1 MMRRTIRSGLAALA
15 VAGFTMAGGV
25 AFAQQLRVGLQEDPD
40 VLDPTIS
47 RTFVGRVVFASLCD
61 KLFDITPDLKIVP
74 QLATGYEWSPD
85 QKSLTLKLR
94 DGVLFQDGT
103 KMDAAAVKYSLD
115 RHLTLPGS
123 TRKSELAGV
132 TGVDVVDPSTVKI
145 TLSAPFAPLIA
156 VLSDRAGMILSP
168 KAAEA
173 GAAAF
178 ANHPVCAG
186 PFKFVERVPQDRIVL
201 ERFPDYWDKGHIK
214 VDKITFL
221 PIPDSAVR
229 LANLKSG
236 DLDMIERVAPTDL
249 DEIKANPKLAT
260 ASIGELGYQG
270 ITVNTD
276 NGPKAKS
283 PIGSDERVR
292 QAFSLSIDRE
302 ALVQVVYNGFF
313 IADDQWTGPASPFHI
328 KRPVPARDI
337 AKAKALLAAAGQPHP
352 TVNLTVPNTPTLMQ
366 VGQVIQSM
374 AADAGFDVKLQAMEF
389 ASGLAASQKGELEA
403 LVLAWSGRTDPD
415 GNIYSFVSCG
425 GGLNDGKYCNKEVD
439 AALQTGRTASDFAA
453 RKAAYDKVT
462 EITDKELPIIYL
474 FHQQWLW
481 AMSKTLK
488 GFTPY
493 PDGIIRF
500 QDVTKG

>member
-1 MMRRTIRSGLAALA
+1 MMSRKIRSGFAALA
-15 VAGFTMAGGV
+15 VAGLVSQGA
-25 AFAQQLRVGLQEDPD
+25 AIAADLRIGLQDD
-40 VLDPTIS
+40 ADALDPTIS
-47 RTFVGRVVFASLCD
+47 RTFVGRVVFASMCD

-74 QLATGYEWSPD
+74 QLSTGYDWSAD
-85 QKSLTLKLR
+85 QKSLTIKLR
-94 DGVLFQDGT
+94 PGVLFQDGT

-123 TRKSELAGV
+123 TRKSEMAGV
-132 TGVDVVDPSTVKI
+132 TGVEVVDPATVRI
-145 TLSAPFAPLIA
+145 NLSAPFAPLIA
-156 VLSDRAGMILSP
+156 VLSDRAGMIVSP

-173 GAAAF
+173 GATAF

-186 PFKFVERVPQDRIVL
+186 PYKFVERVPQDRIVL
-201 ERFPDYWDKGHIK
+201 EKFADYWDKDHVKFDK
-214 VDKITFL
+214 VTFL

-249 DEIKANPKLAT
+249 DDIKSDQRLAT
-260 ASIGELGYQG
+260 SSIGELGYQG
-270 ITVNTD
+270 ITINVA
-276 NGPKAKS
+276 NGPKSKS
-283 PIGSDERVR
+283 PLGSDERVR
-292 QAFSLSIDRE
+292 QAFSLAIDRE

-313 IADDQWTGPASPFHI
+313 IADDQWTGPASPFHLN
-328 KRPVPARDI
+328 RPVPARDV

-352 TVNLTVPNTPTLMQ
+352 TVHLTVPNTPTLMQ

-374 AADAGFDVKLQAMEF
+374 ASEAGFDVQLQAMEF

-415 GNIYSFVSCG
+415 GNIYSFVSCDG
-425 GGLNDGKYCNKEVD
+425 ALNDGKYCNKDVD
-439 AALQTGRTASDFAA
+439 AALNTARTASDFAA

-462 EITDKELPIIYL
+462 EITDRELPIIYL
-474 FHQQWLW
+474 FHQKWLW
-481 AMSKTLK
+481 AMSKKLS

-493 PDGIIRF
+493 PDGIIRL

>member
-1 MMRRTIRSGLAALA
+1 MRGLIRSVLVALA
-15 VAGFTMAGGV
+15 FAGALGHG
-25 AFAQQLRVGLQEDPD
+25 AQAQQLRVGLQEDPD

-47 RTFVGRVVFASLCD
+47 RTFVGRVVFASMCD
-61 KLFDITPDLKIVP
+61 KLFDITPDLKLVP
-74 QLATGYEWSPD
+74 RLATGYEWSPD
-85 QKSLTLKLR
+85 QKSLTIKLR

-103 KMDAAAVKYSLD
+103 KMDAAAVKYTLD
-115 RHLTLPGS
+115 RDLTLPGS

-132 TGVDVVDPSTVKI
+132 TGIEVVDPLTVKI
-145 TLSAPFAPLIA
+145 ALAAPFAPLIA
-156 VLSDRAGMILSP
+156 VLSDRAGMIISP
-168 KAAEA
+168 KAAEG
-173 GAAAF
+173 GATAF
-178 ANHPVCAG
+178 GNHPVCAG

-214 VDKITFL
+214 LDKITYL

-236 DLDMIERVAPTDL
+236 DLDLIERVAPTDL
-249 DEIKANPKLAT
+249 DEVKSSPKLIT

-270 ITVNTD
+270 ITINTD
-276 NGPKAKS
+276 NGPPSKS

-374 AADAGFDVKLQAMEF
+374 AAEAGFDVKLQAMEF
-389 ASGLAASQKGELEA
+389 ASGLSASSKGELEA

-425 GGLNDGKYCNKEVD
+425 GALNDGKYCNKDVD

-481 AMSKTLK
+481 AMSKTVK
-488 GFTPY
+488 GFAPY
-493 PDGIIRF
+493 PDGIMRF
-500 QDVTKG
+500 NDVTKG

>member
-1 MMRRTIRSGLAALA
+1 MRGLIGSGLIALA
-15 VAGFTMAGGV
+15 FAGALGHC
-25 AFAQQLRVGLQEDPD
+25 AQAQQLRVGLQEDPD

-47 RTFVGRVVFASLCD
+47 RTFVGRVVFASMCD
-61 KLFDITPDLKIVP
+61 KLFDITPDLKLVP
-74 QLATGYEWSPD
+74 RLATGYEWSPD
-85 QKSLTLKLR
+85 QKSLTIKLR

-103 KMDAAAVKYSLD
+103 KMDAAAVKYTLD
-115 RHLTLPGS
+115 RDLTLPGS

-132 TGVDVVDPSTVKI
+132 TGIEVVDPLTVKI
-145 TLSAPFAPLIA
+145 ALAAPFAPLIA
-156 VLSDRAGMILSP
+156 VLSDRAGMIISP

-178 ANHPVCAG
+178 GNHPVCAG

-214 VDKITFL
+214 LDRITYL

-236 DLDMIERVAPTDL
+236 DLDLIERVAPTDL
-249 DEIKANPKLAT
+249 DEVKSNPKLIT

-270 ITVNTD
+270 ITINTD
-276 NGPKAKS
+276 NGPQSKS

-374 AADAGFDVKLQAMEF
+374 AAEAGFDVKLQAMEF
-389 ASGLAASQKGELEA
+389 ASGLAASSKGELEA

-425 GGLNDGKYCNKEVD
+425 GALNDGKYCNKDVD

-481 AMSKTLK
+481 AMSKTVK
-488 GFTPY
+488 GFAPY
-493 PDGIIRF
+493 PDGIMRF
-500 QDVTKG
+500 NDVTKG

>member
-1 MMRRTIRSGLAALA
+1 MRRTIRSGLIALA
-15 VAGFTMAGGV
+15 IVGFLDQGQAL
-25 AFAQQLRVGLQEDPD
+25 AQQLRIGLQDDPD

-47 RTFVGRVVFASLCD
+47 RTFVGRVVFASMCD

-74 QLATGYEWSPD
+74 QLATGYEWSAD
-85 QKSLTLKLR
+85 QKSLMIKLR

-103 KMDAAAVKYSLD
+103 KMDAAAVKYSLE

-123 TRKSELAGV
+123 TRKSELTGV
-132 TGVDVVDPSTVKI
+132 TGVEVVDPSIVRI
-145 TLSAPFAPLIA
+145 NLSAPFAPLLA
-156 VLSDRAGMILSP
+156 VLSDRAGMIVSP

-178 ANHPVCAG
+178 ASHPVCAG

-201 ERFPDYWDKGHIK
+201 ERFPDYWNKGHVKIDK
-214 VDKITFL
+214 VTFL

-249 DEIKANPKLAT
+249 DDIKSNPKLTT

-270 ITVNTD
+270 ITINVA
-276 NGPKAKS
+276 NGPKSKT

-292 QAFSLSIDRE
+292 QAFSLAIDRQ

-313 IADDQWTGPASPFHI
+313 IADDQWTGPASPFHLD
-328 KRPVPARDI
+328 RPAPARDV

-352 TVNLTVPNTPTLMQ
+352 TIHLTVPNTPTLMQ
-366 VGQVIQSM
+366 TGQVIQSM
-374 AADAGFDVKLQAMEF
+374 AAEAGFDVQLQAMEF
-389 ASGLAASQKGELEA
+389 ASALAASQKGELEA

-415 GNIYSFVSCG
+415 GNIFSFVSCDG
-425 GGLNDGKYCNKEVD
+425 ALNDGKYCNKEVD
-439 AALQTGRTASDFAA
+439 AALNTARTASDFAQ

-462 EITDKELPIIYL
+462 GITDRELPIIYL
-474 FHQQWLW
+474 YHQKWLW
-481 AMSKTLK
+481 ALSNKLH

-493 PDGIIRF
+493 PDGIIRLG
-500 QDVTKG
+500 DVTKG

>member
-1 MMRRTIRSGLAALA
+1 MRRMIRSGLIALAAAGFVSHGGAAL
-15 VAGFTMAGGV
+15 
-25 AFAQQLRVGLQEDPD
+25 AQQLRIGLQDDPD

-47 RTFVGRVVFASLCD
+47 RTFVGRVVFASMCD

-74 QLATGYEWSPD
+74 QLATGYEWAPD
-85 QKSLTLKLR
+85 QKSLTIKLR

-123 TRKSELAGV
+123 TRKTELAGV
-132 TGVDVVDPSTVKI
+132 TAVDVVDPATVKI
-145 TLSAPFAPLIA
+145 TLAAPFAPLIA
-156 VLSDRAGMILSP
+156 VLSDRAGMIVSP
-168 KAAEA
+168 KAAAA

-201 ERFPDYWDKGHIK
+201 EKFPDYWNKDHVKL
-214 VDKITFL
+214 DKITFL

-249 DEIKANPKLAT
+249 DEIKADPKLAT

-270 ITVNTD
+270 ITINVA
-276 NGPKAKS
+276 NGPKSKA
-283 PIGSDERVR
+283 PLGDVRVR
-292 QAFSLSIDRE
+292 QAFSLSIDRQ

-328 KRPVPARDI
+328 DRPVPARDV

-352 TVNLTVPNTPTLMQ
+352 TINLTVPNTPTLMQ

-374 AADAGFDVKLQAMEF
+374 AAEAGFDVKLQAMEF
-389 ASGLAASQKGELEA
+389 ASGLAASSKGELEA

-415 GNIYSFVSCG
+415 GNIYSFIGCTG
-425 GGLNDGKYCNKEVD
+425 ALNDGKYCNKDLD
-439 AALQTGRTASDFAA
+439 AALETGRTAPDFAA

-462 EITDKELPIIYL
+462 EIGDRDLPIIYL
-474 FHQQWLW
+474 FHQKWLW
-481 AMSKTLK
+481 AMSKKLQ

-493 PDGIIRF
+493 PDGIIRV
-500 QDVTKG
+500 DGLTKS

>member
-1 MMRRTIRSGLAALA
+1 MRGLIRSGLAALA
-15 VAGFTMAGGV
+15 FAGLVAGA
-25 AFAQQLRVGLQEDPD
+25 AHAQQLRVGLQEDPD
-40 VLDPTIS
+40 VLDPTIG

-61 KLFDITPDLKIVP
+61 KLFDITPDLKLVP

-85 QKSLTLKLR
+85 QKSLTIKLR

-103 KMDAAAVKYSLD
+103 RMDAAAVKYTLD

-123 TRKSELAGV
+123 TRKSELSGV
-132 TGVDVVDPSTVKI
+132 TGIEVVDPLTVRI
-145 TLSAPFAPLIA
+145 ALAAPFAPLIA
-156 VLSDRAGMILSP
+156 VLSDRAGMIISP

-173 GAAAF
+173 GATAF
-178 ANHPVCAG
+178 ANRPVCAG

-201 ERFPDYWDKGHIK
+201 EHFPDYWDKGRIK
-214 VDKITFL
+214 LDKITFL

-236 DLDMIERVAPTDL
+236 DLDLIERVAPTDL
-249 DEIKANPKLAT
+249 DELKSNPKLIT

-270 ITVNTD
+270 ITINTD
-276 NGPKAKS
+276 NGPKSKS

-313 IADDQWTGPASPFHI
+313 IADDQWTGPASPFHQT
-328 KRPVPARDI
+328 RPAPARDI
-337 AKAKALLAAAGQPHP
+337 VKAKALLAAAGQPHP

-374 AADAGFDVKLQAMEF
+374 ASEAGFDVKLQAMEF
-389 ASGLAASQKGELEA
+389 ATGLAASTKGELEA
-403 LVLAWSGRTDPD
+403 LILAWSGRTDPD
-415 GNIYSFVSCG
+415 GNIYSFVSCNG
-425 GGLNDGKYCNKEVD
+425 ALNDGKYCNKDVD
-439 AALQTGRTASDFAA
+439 AALQIGRTASDFAT

-481 AMSKTLK
+481 ALSKGVK

-493 PDGIIRF
+493 PDGIMRF
-500 QDVTKG
+500 TDVTKG

>member
-1 MMRRTIRSGLAALA
+1 MRGLIRSGIAALTLA
-15 VAGFTMAGGV
+15 VAVSHGA
-25 AFAQQLRVGLQEDPD
+25 AAQSLRVGLQDDPD
-40 VLDPTIS
+40 VLDPTFS
-47 RTFVGRVVFASLCD
+47 RTFVGRVVFASMCD
-61 KLFDITPDLKIVP
+61 KLFEITPDLKIVP
-74 QLATGYEWSPD
+74 QLATGYEWSSD
-85 QKSLTLKLR
+85 EKSLTIKLR

-115 RHLTLPGS
+115 RHLTLPG
-123 TRKSELAGV
+123 TFRKSEMGAV
-132 TGVDVVDPSTVKI
+132 TAVEVVDPLTVRM
-145 TLSAPFAPLIA
+145 TLSAPFAPLVA
-156 VLSDRAGMILSP
+156 VLSDRAGMIVSP

-173 GAAAF
+173 GPAAF
-178 ANHPVCAG
+178 AAHPVCAG

-201 ERFPDYWDKGHIK
+201 ERFPDYWDKGRIK
-214 VDKITFL
+214 LDKITFL

-249 DEIKANPKLAT
+249 DDVKSNPKLTT

-270 ITVNTD
+270 ITINVNH
-276 NGPKAKS
+276 GPKSKA
-283 PIGSDERVR
+283 PLGSDVRVR

-337 AKAKALLAAAGQPHP
+337 AKAKALLAEAGQPHP
-352 TVNLTVPNTPTLMQ
+352 TVTLTVPNTPTLMQ

-374 AADAGFDVKLQAMEF
+374 AAEAGFDVKLQAMEF
-389 ASGLAASQKGELEA
+389 ASGLDASEKGELEA

-425 GGLNDGKYCNKEVD
+425 GALNDGKYCNKDVD
-439 AALQTGRTASDFAA
+439 AALQIGRTAPDFAQ

-481 AMSKTLK
+481 AMAKTIK

-493 PDGIIRF
+493 PDGILRF
-500 QDVTKG
+500 NDVTKG

>member
-1 MMRRTIRSGLAALA
+1 MRGLIGSGLAALA
-15 VAGFTMAGGV
+15 FATVVSQGAQ
-25 AFAQQLRVGLQEDPD
+25 AQQLRVGLQDDPD

-47 RTFVGRVVFASLCD
+47 RTFVGRVVFASMCD
-61 KLFDITPDLKIVP
+61 KLFEITPDLKIVP

-85 QKSLTLKLR
+85 QKSLTIKLR
-94 DGVLFQDGT
+94 GGVLFQDGT
-103 KMDAAAVKYSLD
+103 KMDAAAVKYTLD

-123 TRKSELAGV
+123 TRKSEMGGV
-132 TGVDVVDPSTVKI
+132 TGIEVVDPLTVKI
-145 TLSAPFAPLIA
+145 ALSAPFAPLIA
-156 VLSDRAGMILSP
+156 VLSDRAGMIVSP

-173 GAAAF
+173 GATAF
-178 ANHPVCAG
+178 GNHPVCAG
-186 PFKFVERVPQDRIVL
+186 PFKFVERIPQDRIVL
-201 ERFPDYWDKGHIK
+201 EKFPDYWDKGHIK
-214 VDKITFL
+214 LDKITFL

-249 DEIKANPKLAT
+249 EEIKSNPKLIT

-270 ITVNTD
+270 ITINTD
-276 NGPKAKS
+276 NGPKSKS
-283 PIGSDERVR
+283 PLGSDERVR
-292 QAFSLSIDRE
+292 QAFSLSIDRQ

-374 AADAGFDVKLQAMEF
+374 AAEAGFDVKLQAMEF
-389 ASGLAASQKGELEA
+389 ASGLSASSKGELEA

-415 GNIYSFVSCG
+415 GNIYSFISCG

-439 AALQTGRTASDFAA
+439 AALQAGRTASDFAA

-481 AMSKTLK
+481 AMAKNIK

-493 PDGIIRF
+493 PDGILRF
-500 QDVTKG
+500 NDVTKG

>member
-1 MMRRTIRSGLAALA
+1 MRGLIRSGLTALA
-15 VAGFTMAGGV
+15 FSSLVAQAAG
-25 AFAQQLRVGLQEDPD
+25 AQQLRVGLQEDPD
-40 VLDPTIS
+40 ALDPTIS
-47 RTFVGRVVFASLCD
+47 RTFVGRIVFASLCD
-61 KLFDITPDLKIVP
+61 KLFDITPDLKLVP
-74 QLATGYEWSPD
+74 RLATGYEWSSD
-85 QKSLTLKLR
+85 QKSLILKLR

-103 KMDAAAVKYSLD
+103 KMDAAAVKYTLD

-123 TRKSELAGV
+123 TRKSEMAGV
-132 TGVDVVDPSTVKI
+132 TGIEVVDPLTVKI
-145 TLSAPFAPLIA
+145 ALSAPFAPLIA
-156 VLSDRAGMILSP
+156 VLSDRAGMIVSP

-173 GAAAF
+173 GATAF

-186 PFKFVERVPQDRIVL
+186 PFKFVERIPQDRIVL
-201 ERFPDYWDKGHIK
+201 ERFPDYWDKGQIK
-214 VDKITFL
+214 LDKITFL

-236 DLDMIERVAPTDL
+236 DLDLIERVAPTDL
-249 DEIKANPKLAT
+249 DEVKSNPKLIT

-270 ITVNTD
+270 ITINTN
-276 NGPKAKS
+276 NGPQAKS

-328 KRPVPARDI
+328 KRPAPARDI

-366 VGQVIQSM
+366 VGQVLQSM
-374 AADAGFDVKLQAMEF
+374 AAEAGFDVKLQAIEF
-389 ASGLAASQKGELEA
+389 ASGLAASSKGELEA
-403 LVLAWSGRTDPD
+403 FVLAWSGRTDPD
-415 GNIYSFVSCG
+415 GNIFSFVSCG
-425 GGLNDGKYCNKEVD
+425 GALNDGKYCNKEVD
-439 AALQTGRTASDFAA
+439 AALQTGRTASDFAE
-453 RKAAYDKVT
+453 RKAAYDKIT
-462 EITDKELPIIYL
+462 EITGRELPIIYL

-481 AMSKTLK
+481 AMSKSVK

-493 PDGIIRF
+493 PDGILRF
-500 QDVTKG
+500 NNVTKG

>member
-1 MMRRTIRSGLAALA
+1 MRGLIRSGLAALA
-15 VAGFTMAGGV
+15 LAVAVNHGAQ
-25 AFAQQLRVGLQEDPD
+25 AQQLRVGLQDDPD

-47 RTFVGRVVFASLCD
+47 RTFVGRVVFASMCD

-85 QKSLTLKLR
+85 QKSLTIKLR
-94 DGVLFQDGT
+94 DRVLFQDGT
-103 KMDAAAVKYSLD
+103 KMDAAAVKYTLD

-123 TRKSELAGV
+123 TRKSEMGGV
-132 TGVDVVDPSTVKI
+132 TAVEVVDPLTVKI
-145 TLSAPFAPLIA
+145 ALSAPFAPLVA
-156 VLSDRAGMILSP
+156 VLSDRAGMIISP

-178 ANHPVCAG
+178 GAHPVCAG

-201 ERFPDYWDKGHIK
+201 ERFPDYWDKSHIK
-214 VDKITFL
+214 LDKITFL

-236 DLDMIERVAPTDL
+236 DLDLIERVAPTDL
-249 DEIKANPKLAT
+249 DDVKSNPKLIT

-270 ITVNTD
+270 ITINTD

-328 KRPVPARDI
+328 KRPVPVRDI
-337 AKAKALLAAAGQPHP
+337 AKAKALLTAAGQPHP

-374 AADAGFDVKLQAMEF
+374 AAEAGFDVKLQAMEF
-389 ASGLAASQKGELEA
+389 ASGLAASSKGELEA
-403 LVLAWSGRTDPD
+403 FVLAWSGRTDPD
-415 GNIYSFVSCG
+415 GNIFSFVSCG

-439 AALQTGRTASDFAA
+439 AALQTGRTADDFAA

-481 AMSKTLK
+481 AMAKSVK

-493 PDGIIRF
+493 PDGILRF
-500 QDVTKG
+500 NDVTKG

>member
-1 MMRRTIRSGLAALA
+1 MHGLIRSGLAAMALA
-15 VAGFTMAGGV
+15 VAVHHG
-25 AFAQQLRVGLQEDPD
+25 AQAQSLRIGLQDDPD

-47 RTFVGRVVFASLCD
+47 RTFVGRVVFASMCD

-85 QKSLTLKLR
+85 QKVLTIKLR
-94 DGVLFQDGT
+94 DGVLFHDGT
-103 KMDAAAVKYSLD
+103 KMDAAAVKYTLD

-123 TRKSELAGV
+123 TRKSEMGSV
-132 TGVDVVDPSTVKI
+132 TGIEVVDPLTVKI
-145 TLSAPFAPLIA
+145 TLSAAFAPLVA
-156 VLSDRAGMILSP
+156 VLSDRAGMIVSP

-173 GAAAF
+173 GPAAF
-178 ANHPVCAG
+178 GNHPVCAG
-186 PFKFVERVPQDRIVL
+186 PFKFVERVAQDRIVL
-201 ERFPDYWDKGHIK
+201 EKFPDYWDKSHFRI
-214 VDKITFL
+214 DKITYL

-249 DEIKANPKLAT
+249 EEIKSNPKLAT

-270 ITVNTD
+270 ITININ
-276 NGPKAKS
+276 NGPKSKS

-313 IADDQWTGPASPFHI
+313 IADDQWTGPASPFHD
-328 KRPVPARDI
+328 KHPAPARDV

-352 TVNLTVPNTPTLMQ
+352 TVNLTLPNTPTLMQ

-374 AADAGFDVKLQAMEF
+374 AAEAGFDVKLQAMEF
-389 ASGLAASQKGELEA
+389 ASGLSASSKGELEA

-415 GNIYSFVSCG
+415 GNIYSFVGCDG
-425 GGLNDGKYCNKEVD
+425 NQNDGKYCNKDVD
-439 AALQTGRTASDFAA
+439 AALQAARSAPDFAG

-462 EITDKELPIIYL
+462 QITDKELPIIYL

-481 AMSKTLK
+481 AMSKGLK

-500 QDVTKG
+500 ADITKG

>member
-1 MMRRTIRSGLAALA
+1 MRRLIRSGLAA
-15 VAGFTMAGGV
+15 V
-25 AFAQQLRVGLQEDPD
+25 AFAGLASQAAQAQQLRVALQHDPD
-40 VLDPTIS
+40 ALDPTMS
-47 RTFVGRVVFASLCD
+47 RTFVGRVVFASMCD

-85 QKSLTLKLR
+85 QKSLTIKLR

-115 RHLTLPGS
+115 RHLTLPG
-123 TRKSELAGV
+123 TYRKSEMGAV
-132 TGVDVVDPSTVKI
+132 TAVEVVDPLTVKM
-145 TLSAPFAPLIA
+145 TLSAPFDPLVA
-156 VLSDRAGMILSP
+156 VLSDRAGMIVSP

-173 GAAAF
+173 GPAAF
-178 ANHPVCAG
+178 AAHPVCAG

-201 ERFPDYWDKGHIK
+201 ERFPGYWNKDHIK
-214 VDKITFL
+214 LDKITYL

-249 DEIKANPKLAT
+249 DDVKSNPKLAT

-270 ITVNTD
+270 ITINTD
-276 NGPKAKS
+276 HGPKSKS
-283 PIGSDERVR
+283 PIGSDARVR

-328 KRPVPARDI
+328 KRPAPARDV

-352 TVNLTVPNTPTLMQ
+352 TVNLTVPNSPTLMQ

-374 AADAGFDVKLQAMEF
+374 AAEAGFDVKLQAVDF
-389 ASGLAASQKGELEA
+389 TTGIDASEKGELEA
-403 LVLAWSGRTDPD
+403 FVLAWSGRTDPD
-415 GNIYSFVSCG
+415 GNIYSFVSCAG
-425 GGLNDGKYCNKEVD
+425 ALNDGKYCNKDVD
-439 AALQTGRTASDFAA
+439 AALQAGRTAPDFAA
-453 RKAAYDKVT
+453 RKAAYDKVS
-462 EITDKELPIIYL
+462 EITDRDLPIIYL
-474 FHQQWLW
+474 YHQQWLW
-481 AMSKTLK
+481 AMSKNIK

-500 QDVTKG
+500 GDVTKG